1 MIYIDGSKYEGEFRN
16 NEVNGK
22 GTYKTNVHEWKG
34 TWKEGYLEGEGIQIS
49 YGLPSEDQEKEL
61 DRNSVYHGGFQRGLK
76 HGKGTYKWGRNFS
89 EYSGTFLNGQLDGEG
104 RFRLGESQYQGT
116 WKKGV

>member
-49 YGLPSEDQEKEL
+49 YGLPSED
-61 DRNSVYHGGFQRGLK
+61 
-76 HGKGTYKWGRNFS
+76 
-89 EYSGTFLNGQLDGEG
+89 
-104 RFRLGESQYQGT
+104 
-116 WKKGV
+116 